1 VRTLRKLIFITV
13 IFAILG
19 LVTVPAYSADQTQC
33 ISCHVKC
40 KERAKS
46 VHAAL
51 ALGCASCHESV
62 AGMTHPGQKGSV
74 RLIQPMPGLCYTC
87 HDEANFKGKYLHTPV
102 TTGMCTACH
111 DAHQSDYNK
120 VLLKDQPGLCFDC
133 HKETKFK
140 GRSVHA
146 PVGGGLCTGCHNPH
160 ASNSENIL
168 LSDVPE
174 VCYTCHDKALFT
186 KKNVHA
192 VVSMPNG
199 CNLCHNPHASDT
211 KPILLQAIDP
221 LCISCHSTKT
231 DGRHIVSLPGKN
243 KIHPLQGAKDPLFPG
258 TKKIPDP
265 FNPAKELEVP
275 DPDNPGRDINCVTC
289 HNPHS
294 TDFTKLFPQRNICAR
309 CHTFY

>member
-1 VRTLRKLIFITV
+1 MRTLRKFIFITV

-19 LVTVPAYSADQTQC
+19 LLTVPAYSADQNQC
-33 ISCHVKC
+33 ISCHVKF

-51 ALGCASCHESV
+51 ALGCSSCHESV
-62 AGMTHPGQKGSV
+62 AGMTHPGQKGSI

-111 DAHQSDYNK
+111 DAHQSNFNK
-120 VLLKDQPGLCFDC
+120 ILLKDQPAVCYEC
-133 HKETKFK
+133 HKESKFK
-140 GRSVHA
+140 GKSVHA

-174 VCYTCHDKALFT
+174 VCYICHDKALFT

-199 CNLCHNPHASDT
+199 CNLCHNPHASDI
-211 KPILLQAIDP
+211 KPILLQSITP
-221 LCISCHSTKT
+221 LCVGCHTTKA
-231 DGRHIVSLPGKN
+231 DGRHVVSLPGKN
-243 KIHPLQGAKDPLFPG
+243 IHPIKGIDPA
-258 TKKIPDP
+258 TVKMIK
-265 FNPAKELEVP
+265 VP
-275 DPDNPGRDINCVTC
+275 DPNNPGREMEIRDPDSPGKEIECVTC
-289 HNPHS
+289 HDPHS
-294 TDFTKLFPQRNICAR
+294 SDFRKLFPQGNICGR
-309 CHTFY
+309 CHKYY